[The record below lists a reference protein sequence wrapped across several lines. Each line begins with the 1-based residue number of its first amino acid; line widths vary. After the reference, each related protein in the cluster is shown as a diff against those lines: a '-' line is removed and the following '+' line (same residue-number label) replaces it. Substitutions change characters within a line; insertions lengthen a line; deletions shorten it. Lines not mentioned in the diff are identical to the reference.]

1 MKNAWRACAPGD
13 EIVTGRSSPR
23 GFRPKLEPGPR
34 MNRRILLV
42 DDHAD
47 FLEGERAML
56 APHFDVELAHSGAEA
71 LARIERYGP
80 YAVVVSDYGMPG
92 MSGVEL
98 LCEVSV
104 QWPDTARIL
113 LTGCADLGLALE
125 ALERGGIFRFLTK
138 PPDPRRLVE
147 AVTAG
152 VQRYDAIAEE
162 RLFTEQLSFARESLQ
177 TLNGVLEQR
186 LERELAHLNAL
197 AQGSERIAAARSA
210 EDVLEKTTEAVREL
224 FGAEAPEV
232 RKSGEHNLEIVPS
245 KALPAR
251 ERRALSILASSARG
265 ALAATQRRDRAR
277 EAQLATLRA
286 LQHMARERDDATGMH
301 LARVS
306 AYTKLLARGVRATG
320 RHQHEI
326 SEEFIEDLGLAAPL
340 HDIGKV
346 AVPDA
351 ILFKPGKLD
360 EREWEVMRTHASVG
374 AEILRGVQA
383 GQQESAPLLFLAR
396 QIAWTHH
403 ERWDGTGYPRGLARE
418 AIPLA
423 GRIMA
428 LADCYDALTSER
440 PYKPAWSHQAAVA
453 HLREQRGLAFDPE
466 LVDVFLAHEH
476 EFEGLLGHRSGS
488 PA

>member
-1 MKNAWRACAPGD
+1 
-13 EIVTGRSSPR
+13 
-23 GFRPKLEPGPR
+23 

-47 FLEGERAML
+47 FLEGVRAML
-56 APHFDVELAHSGAEA
+56 APHFEVVLAYSGAEA
-71 LARIERYGP
+71 LARVERNGP
-80 YAVVVSDYGMPG
+80 FAVVVSDYGMPG

-98 LCEVSV
+98 LCELSE

-138 PPDPRRLVE
+138 PPDARRLIE
-147 AVTAG
+147 AVSAG
-152 VQRYDAIAEE
+152 VQRHDGIAEE

-177 TLNGVLEQR
+177 TLNGILEQR
-186 LERELAHLNAL
+186 LERELEHLDAL
-197 AQGSERIAAARSA
+197 AQGSERIASARSA
-210 EDVLEKTTEAVREL
+210 EDVLEKTTDAVREL
-224 FGAEAPEV
+224 FGAQGPEV
-232 RKSGEHNLEIVPS
+232 RTRGEGELEIVPS
-245 KALPAR
+245 KNLPAR
-251 ERRALSILASSARG
+251 ERRALAILSCSARG
-265 ALAATQRRDRAR
+265 ALATTQRRVRAR

-286 LQHMARERDDATGMH
+286 LQHMARERDDTTGMH

-306 AYTKLLARGVRATG
+306 SYTRLLARGLRAAG
-320 RHQHEI
+320 HHAHDL
-326 SEEFIEDLGLAAPL
+326 SDEFIEDLGLAAPL

-383 GQQESAPLLFLAR
+383 GQENAPLLFLAR

-403 ERWDGTGYPRGLARE
+403 ERWDGAGYPRGLARE

-440 PYKPAWSHQAAVA
+440 PYKPAWPHEEAVA
-453 HLREQRGLAFDPE
+453 HVQAQRGLAFDPE
-466 LVDVFLAHEH
+466 LVDVFLAHQQ
-476 EFEGLLGHRSGS
+476 EFEGLRAQRASN